1 MATKN
6 PKATKNPRKPGF
18 ANVGR
23 KLIQINTSRPVNT
36 IVVHH
41 SHTKPGTKW
50 DAKRIDEMH
59 KNEKKLDGIGYHAV
73 ILRDGTIQRGR
84 DLNIQGAHVLGKNKN
99 KIGICLLGGK
109 DTRKK
114 DAGGKDPKEADPNF
128 SYLQY
133 KSLVSLIR
141 RIQAAYKKVNPEVE
155 IEVVGHRDLAKTKC
169 PGFDVRRFWEHN

>member
-6 PKATKNPRKPGF
+6 SKKSGF
-18 ANVGR
+18 TNVGG
-23 KLIQINTSRPVNT
+23 KLTHINTSRHVNT

-41 SHTKPGTKW
+41 SATNPNDNW
-50 DAKRIDEMH
+50 DAKRIDRLH
-59 KNEKKLDGIGYHAV
+59 IKKRGWDGIGYHAV

-84 DLNIQGAHVLGKNKN
+84 DLNREGAHVLGKNKD
-99 KIGICLLGGK
+99 KIGICLIGGI
-109 DTRKK
+109 
-114 DAGGKDPKEADPNF
+114 DPKGNPNKADPNF

-141 RIQAAYKKVNPEVE
+141 RIQAAYKKVKPTVD
-155 IEVVGHRDLAKTKC
+155 IKVTGHRDIAKPEKPTQC